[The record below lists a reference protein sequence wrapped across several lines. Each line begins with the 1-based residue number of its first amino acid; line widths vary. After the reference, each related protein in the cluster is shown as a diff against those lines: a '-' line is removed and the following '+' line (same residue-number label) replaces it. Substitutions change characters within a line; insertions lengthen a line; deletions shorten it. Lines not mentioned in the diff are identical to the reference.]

1 MKQLADL
8 SVRQFCYACENEAT
22 SVEHTP
28 PKCIFPQLKDFPHKN
43 LRRNLVTVPSCDHH
57 NSAKSKDDEFLMI
70 SLAGMLG
77 NNSIGYAH
85 SITKVDRA
93 LRRSSY
99 KLIERIF
106 VSNRKFVRIDLGGNK
121 FIDAIAGTPDIDR
134 LNMCFKHIALGIYR
148 HHFSTNF
155 KGEIKALVSFL
166 IIEHQGRSKLQEFLL
181 ARARRDARDLPRHGE
196 NPEVFFYQ
204 VVDPDEHG
212 IFLIN
217 LCFFENIEIFCALIP
232 HASNIPT
239 HLGFE
244 LMKNG
249 MPVTFTLDG
258 DEYPV
263 YIE

>member
-1 MKQLADL
+1 ME
-8 SVRQFCYACENEAT
+8 VCYACEREAT

-28 PKCIFPQLKDFPHKN
+28 PKCIFPELKDFPLKN
-43 LRRNLVTVPSCDHH
+43 LRKNLITVPSCDHH

-77 NNSIGYAH
+77 NNSIGYIH

-99 KLIERIF
+99 KLLERIF
-106 VSNRKFVRIDLGGNK
+106 VSNRKSVRLGIGDNK
-121 FIDAIAGTPDIDR
+121 FIDAIAGTPDLDR
-134 LNMCFKHIALGIYR
+134 LNSCFEHIALSIHR
-148 HHFSTNF
+148 HHFSKNF
-155 KGEIKALVSFL
+155 KGQIKSLASFL
-166 IIEHQGRSKLQEFLL
+166 VIEHQGRSSLQKFLL
-181 ARARRDARDLPRHGE
+181 ARARRDTQGLPRHGE
-196 NPEVFFYQ
+196 NQEVFFYQ

-232 HASNIPT
+232 QTSNVPS

-244 LMKNG
+244 LMKHG

-258 DEYPV
+258 NEYPV
-263 YIE
+263 HIE

>member
-1 MKQLADL
+1 ME
-8 SVRQFCYACENEAT
+8 FCYACELEAT

-28 PKCIFPQLKDFPHKN
+28 PKCIFPELKDFPHKN
-43 LRRNLVTVPSCDHH
+43 LRKNLITVPSCDHH

-70 SLAGMLG
+70 ALAGMLG

-106 VSNRKFVRIDLGGNK
+106 ISNRKIVRINIGDNK
-121 FIDAIAGTPDIDR
+121 FIDAIAGTPDVDR
-134 LNMCFKHIALGIYR
+134 LSRCFEHIALSIHR
-148 HHFSTNF
+148 HHFGANF
-155 KGEIKALVSFL
+155 KGQINTLANFLV
-166 IIEHQGRSKLQEFLL
+166 IEHQGRSNLQKFLL
-181 ARARRDARDLPRHGE
+181 ARARRDTQGLPRHGE
-196 NPEVFFYQ
+196 NQQVFFYQ
-204 VVDPDEHG
+204 VVAPDEHG
-212 IFLIN
+212 LFLIN
-217 LCFFENIEIFCALIP
+217 LCFFENIEIYCALIP
-232 HASNIPT
+232 HTSNAPA

-244 LMKNG
+244 LMKLG

-263 YIE
+263 HIE